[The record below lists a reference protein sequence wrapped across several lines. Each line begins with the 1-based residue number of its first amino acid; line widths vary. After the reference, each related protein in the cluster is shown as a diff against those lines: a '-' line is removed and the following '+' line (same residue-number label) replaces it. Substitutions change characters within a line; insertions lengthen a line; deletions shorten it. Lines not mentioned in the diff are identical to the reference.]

1 MATAAGNVQEITAYL
16 ASKGFT
22 PKASWVTNFLST
34 QRPNVPL
41 QALQSSAMFR
51 MIHGDITASIQITA
65 NTIFPADM
73 LNATI
78 KERKLKGPIPVQV
91 LEIEDM
97 SQSRWSQ
104 AELLEAVERG
114 ETTRGRE
121 IIRVVANE
129 NDSDQTQ
136 APPTHGP
143 HKLTLQDAN
152 GTQVYAFELAPM
164 PNINLNKVMIG
175 SKLVLRDVAVARAV
189 VMLDPRTI
197 VCAGGKID
205 DLNQRWLAGR
215 KDKLRESARANSQ
228 Q

>member
-1 MATAAGNVQEITAYL
+1 MASAAGNLHDITSHL
-16 ASKGFT
+16 TSKGFT
-22 PKASWVTNFLST
+22 PKSSWVTNFLST
-34 QRPNVPL
+34 QRSNVPL

-51 MIHGDITASIQITA
+51 MIHGDITTSVQVTAHIT
-65 NTIFPADM
+65 FPADI

-78 KERKLKGPIPVQV
+78 KERKLRGPIPVQV
-91 LEIEDM
+91 LDIEDM

-104 AELLEAVERG
+104 AEALEAVERG

-152 GTQVYAFELAPM
+152 GTQVFAFELLPM
-164 PNINLNKVMIG
+164 PNINLNKLMIG
-175 SKLVLRDVAVARAV
+175 SKLVLRDVTVARAV
-189 VMLDPRTI
+189 VMLELRSVT
-197 VCAGGKID
+197 CSGGKID
-205 DLNQRWLAGR
+205 ELHQKWLAGR
-215 KDKLRESARANSQ
+215 KERLREFAREHNQ
-228 Q
+228 